1 VECQKTIASLGRQ
14 LKSLTELDNV
24 VLEPELLLES
34 RDGPLDFRTTDP
46 DHLQK
51 RNTGADFAVFD
62 DELYDP
68 NHLQKRNTGADF
80 TVFDDELYDPNHHQ
94 KRNTGSD
101 FAVFADELYE
111 LDLPNGGVSCFSP
124 LPSIRPA
131 SPPPSE
137 MSVFAGGLSS
147 LSSYRTKRRK

>member
-80 TVFDDELYDPNHHQ
+80 
-94 KRNTGSD
+94 
-101 FAVFADELYE
+101 AVFADELYD